1 MDIDIRGNDNIDII
15 AAAIG
20 ILGFSLLAGNLGWW
34 DGGVFKAKRHKMII
48 SVMTAANMI
57 VLVVESINS
66 QIII

>member
-1 MDIDIRGNDNIDII
+1 MNIDIRGNDNVDII
-15 AAAIG
+15 AATIG

-34 DGGVFKAKRHKMII
+34 DGGVFKDKRHKMII
-48 SVMTAANMI
+48 SVMTTANMI